1 MKKLFVSV
9 PMRGRTEEEIR
20 ESFAKMKRIAEAYE
34 GEDLE
39 LIDTWIAEDPPEGV
53 RKNAVWYLGKSLE
66 LLSTA
71 DVYIGVGTYGYFPRC
86 CVEEEV
92 AQLYKIK
99 HYHVDATDIIPNW
112 NELMQRLSAL
122 ERPTLG
128 L

>member
-1 MKKLFVSV
+1 MKKLFASV

-34 GEDLE
+34 GEELE

-53 RKNAVWYLGKSLE
+53 RENAVWYLGKSLE

-71 DVYIGVGTYGYFPRC
+71 DVYIGVGTYGYFLGC
-86 CVEEEV
+86 CVEEEA